1 MIYNSCALAEQPSMA
16 SPDSIQIKRQAQ
28 MPDIDVRK
36 LNKD

>member
-1 MIYNSCALAEQPSMA
+1 MLYNGCALAEQPSMA
-16 SPDSIQIKRQAQ
+16 SLDSIQIKRQTQ